1 MTLTANLIGFGRM
14 LRRAGL
20 PIGPADTRLFLEAI
34 DAVGFDRKRTVQA
47 AGRAI
52 FVRRREDRDLYDRA
66 FALFWRRY
74 GPIGS
79 DAPALPRIRQDARR
93 PPTFPARIPSADTEM
108 LPDGSARPEL
118 IEASDTERIRHA
130 DFASLT
136 GDELLDA
143 ARMLARLEPRL
154 PRKPSRR
161 WVTAAHRGARPAR
174 SRMLRAAL
182 STGGDPLRWRWLE
195 HPTRPRPI
203 VLIADISGSMEP
215 YSRLMLRFAHALG
228 QSGAPVEV
236 FVFGTR
242 LTRIT
247 RQLRIRDA
255 DTALGRVGGSVVD
268 WNGGT
273 RIGESLRELNRRWV
287 RRTIRNGAIVLI
299 VSDGWE
305 RGDPELLG
313 AEMAK
318 LRRSCHRIYWLN
330 PLAAQ
335 DGYRPEVQGLQAA
348 LPYVDEM
355 LPSASIASLE
365 HLATRLVR
373 PLRRTGTYA

>member
-1 MTLTANLIGFGRM
+1 MTLTANLVGFGRI

-20 PIGPADTRLFLEAI
+20 PIGPADTRLFMEAI
-34 DAVGFDRKRTVQA
+34 EAVGFDRKRTVQA

-66 FALFWRRY
+66 FAIFWRRY

-79 DAPALPRIRQDARR
+79 DSPPLPRIRQDDRR
-93 PPTFPARIPSADTEM
+93 PPTFPARTPTTDTEI
-108 LPDGSARPEL
+108 LPDGAPRPEL
-118 IEASDTERIRHA
+118 IEASDIERIRHA

-136 GDELLDA
+136 GDELTDA
-143 ARMLARLEPRL
+143 ARMLARIKLQL

-161 WVTAAHRGARPAR
+161 WVAAAHRGARPAS
-174 SRMLRAAL
+174 SRMFRAAL

-228 QSGAPVEV
+228 QSGAPVET

-255 DTALGRVGGSVVD
+255 DAALGRVGGSVVD

-287 RRTIRNGAIVLI
+287 RRTVRSGAVVLI

-313 AEMAK
+313 TEMAK
-318 LRRSCHRIYWLN
+318 LRRACHRILWLN

-335 DGYRPEVQGLQAA
+335 DGFRAEV
-348 LPYVDEM
+348 
-355 LPSASIASLE
+355 
-365 HLATRLVR
+365 
-373 PLRRTGTYA
+373 

>member
-1 MTLTANLIGFGRM
+1 MTLTANLVAFGRL

-20 PIGPADTRLFLEAI
+20 PVGPGDTRLFLEAI
-34 DAVGFDRKRTVQA
+34 ELVGFDRKRTVQA
-47 AGRAI
+47 AGRAS

-79 DAPALPRIRQDARR
+79 DAPVLPRIRQDARQ
-93 PPTFPARIPSADTEM
+93 PPTFPARIPPAAGEV
-108 LPDGSARPEL
+108 LPDGAPRPER
-118 IEASDTERIRHA
+118 IEASELERIRHA

-161 WVTAAHRGARPAR
+161 WVTAAHRGARPAQ

-182 STGGDPLRWRWLE
+182 GTGGTPLRWRWLE

-203 VLIADISGSMEP
+203 VLITDISGSMEP
-215 YSRLMLRFAHALG
+215 YSRLMLRFAHTLG

-247 RQLRIRDA
+247 RQLRTRDP
-255 DTALGRVGGSVVD
+255 DTALRRVGSTVVD

-287 RRTIRNGAIVLI
+287 RRTIRSGAIVLI

-313 AEMAK
+313 TEMAT
-318 LRRSCHRIYWLN
+318 LRRACHRIYWLN

-335 DGYRPEVQGLQAA
+335 AGYQPEVQGLKAA

-365 HLATRLVR
+365 HLAARLVR
-373 PLRRTGTYA
+373 PFRRTGTYA